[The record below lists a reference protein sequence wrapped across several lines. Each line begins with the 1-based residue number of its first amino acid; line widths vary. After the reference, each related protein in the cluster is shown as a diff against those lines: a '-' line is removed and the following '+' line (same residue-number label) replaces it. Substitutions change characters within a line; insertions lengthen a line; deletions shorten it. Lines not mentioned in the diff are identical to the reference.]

1 MYSII
6 DMRLLQLFA
15 DGEGEGASGA
25 AGVSPASGASA
36 TAGQPVNAADAERQ
50 RLLELGVPEDKLNRR
65 ARYRAQ
71 TNAQPVPQQD
81 AAAESPADGDDKT
94 EPSTDGTDKNDSSEE
109 AEKKPARM
117 TWEEIKADPEYNKE
131 ISAIVSQ
138 RVKAAKASEEALQKL
153 TPALEVL
160 ARKYGLDAD
169 KLDYDALAKAVSDDS
184 SYYENRAL
192 EMGVPVETA
201 KRIDQQERDAARQ
214 KRIEQDAL
222 ERQRIEQHI
231 AKLQREGDELKQTF
245 PNFNLRQELNNPVFA
260 RMTSPS
266 VGLSVADAYYAVHRN
281 EIQSA
286 SMQVAAK
293 KTAEKLSNA
302 IAANSGRPQENGT
315 SSQAPSVSTF
325 DYRKMSKAQRED
337 LKRRIRDAAAR
348 GEKLYPGQ

>member
-15 DGEGEGASGA
+15 EGEGEGTSGA
-25 AGVSPASGASA
+25 AGVSPATGASA

-50 RLLELGVPEDKLNRR
+50 RLLELGVAEDKLKRR
-65 ARYRAQ
+65 ARYRAKAD
-71 TNAQPVPQQD
+71 TQPAPQQD
-81 AAAESPADGDDKT
+81 AAAENPADGDKI
-94 EPSTDGTDKNDSSEE
+94 EPSTDGTGKNDSGEQD
-109 AEKKPARM
+109 EKKPARM
-117 TWEEIKADPEYNKE
+117 TWDEIKADPEYNKE

-201 KRIDQQERDAARQ
+201 KRIDQQERDTARQ

-245 PNFNLRQELNNPVFA
+245 PNFNLRQELSNPVFA

-281 EIQSA
+281 EIQAA

-302 IAANSGRPQENGT
+302 IASNSGRPQENGT

>member
-15 DGEGEGASGA
+15 EGEGEGASGDT
-25 AGVSPASGASA
+25 GAPA
-36 TAGQPVNAADAERQ
+36 TAGLQPANAADAERQ

-65 ARYRAQ
+65 ARYRVQ
-71 TNAQPVPQQD
+71 TNTQPAPQQD
-81 AAAESPADGDDKT
+81 AAAESPADGDDKA
-94 EPSTDGTDKNDSSEE
+94 EPSTDETDKNDSDEE
-109 AEKKPARM
+109 SEKKPARM
-117 TWEEIKADPEYNKE
+117 TWDEIKADPEYNKE

-231 AKLQREGDELKQTF
+231 AKLQREGEALKQTF
-245 PNFNLRQELNNPVFA
+245 PNFNLRQELSNPVFA
-260 RMTSPS
+260 RMTSPG
-266 VGLSVADAYYAVHRN
+266 VGLSVADAYYAVHRG
-281 EIQSA
+281 EIQAA
-286 SMQVAAK
+286 SMEVAAK

-302 IAANSGRPQENGT
+302 IVANSGRPQENGT

-325 DYRKMSKAQRED
+325 DYRKMTKAQRDD
-337 LKRRIRDAAAR
+337 LRRRIRDAAAR

>member
-1 MYSII
+1 MFSTDYS
-6 DMRLLQLFA
+6 DLQLFA
-15 DGEGEGASGA
+15 DGDAGDGADASGGA
-25 AGVSPASGASA
+25 AQAAA
-36 TAGQPVNAADAERQ
+36 HNAADAERQ

-65 ARYRAQ
+65 ARYRARA
-71 TNAQPVPQQD
+71 NSQPAPQQD
-81 AAAESPADGDDKT
+81 AAAESPTDGDDKT
-94 EPSTDGTDKNDSSEE
+94 EPSTDETDNSSNKDSSSEGS
-109 AEKKPARM
+109 EKKSARM

-160 ARKYGLDAD
+160 ARKYGLDAE

-201 KRIDQQERDAARQ
+201 KRIDQQERDTARQ

-281 EIQSA
+281 EIQAA

>member
-15 DGEGEGASGA
+15 EGEGEGASGA
-25 AGVSPASGASA
+25 AGTQPA
-36 TAGQPVNAADAERQ
+36 NAADAERQ

-65 ARYRAQ
+65 ARYRVQ
-71 TNAQPVPQQD
+71 TNTQPAPQQD
-81 AAAESPADGDDKT
+81 AAAESPADGDDKA
-94 EPSTDGTDKNDSSEE
+94 EPSTDETDKNDSDEE
-109 AEKKPARM
+109 SEKKPARM
-117 TWEEIKADPEYNKE
+117 TWDEIKADPEYNKE

-231 AKLQREGDELKQTF
+231 AKLQREGEALKQTF
-245 PNFNLRQELNNPVFA
+245 PNFNLRQELSNPVFA
-260 RMTSPS
+260 RMTSPG
-266 VGLSVADAYYAVHRN
+266 VGLSVADAYYAVHRG
-281 EIQSA
+281 EIQAA
-286 SMQVAAK
+286 SMEVAAK

-302 IAANSGRPQENGT
+302 IVANSGRPQENGT

-325 DYRKMSKAQRED
+325 DYRKMTKAQRDD
-337 LKRRIRDAAAR
+337 LRRRIRDAAAR

>member
-15 DGEGEGASGA
+15 EGEGEGASGA

-36 TAGQPVNAADAERQ
+36 KAGQSANAADAERQ
-50 RLLELGVPEDKLNRR
+50 RLLDLGVPEEKLNRR

-71 TNAQPVPQQD
+71 TNAQPAPQQD

-260 RMTSPS
+260 RMTSPG

-281 EIQSA
+281 EIQAA

-293 KTAEKLSNA
+293 KTAEKLSNS

>member
-15 DGEGEGASGA
+15 EGEGEGASGA
-25 AGVSPASGASA
+25 AGVSPASGAPA
-36 TAGQPVNAADAERQ
+36 TAGQSANAADAERQ
-50 RLLELGVPEDKLNRR
+50 RLLELGVPEEKLNRR

-71 TNAQPVPQQD
+71 TNAQPAPQQD
-81 AAAESPADGDDKT
+81 AAAESPTDGDDKT
-94 EPSTDGTDKNDSSEE
+94 EPSTDGTNKNDSSEE

-117 TWEEIKADPEYNKE
+117 TWDEIKADPEYNKE

-201 KRIDQQERDAARQ
+201 KRIDQQERDTARQ

-281 EIQSA
+281 EIQAA

>member
-15 DGEGEGASGA
+15 EGEGEGASGA
-25 AGVSPASGASA
+25 AGTQPA
-36 TAGQPVNAADAERQ
+36 NAADAERQ

-65 ARYRAQ
+65 ARYRVQ
-71 TNAQPVPQQD
+71 TNTQPAPQQD
-81 AAAESPADGDDKT
+81 AAAQSPADGDDKA
-94 EPSTDGTDKNDSSEE
+94 EPSTDETDKNDSGEKD
-109 AEKKPARM
+109 EKKTARM
-117 TWEEIKADPEYNKE
+117 TWDEIKADPEYNKE

-231 AKLQREGDELKQTF
+231 AKLQREGEALKQTF
-245 PNFNLRQELNNPVFA
+245 PNFNLRQELSNPVFA
-260 RMTSPS
+260 RMTSPG
-266 VGLSVADAYYAVHRN
+266 VGLSVADAYYAVHRG
-281 EIQSA
+281 EIQAA
-286 SMQVAAK
+286 SMEVAAK

-302 IAANSGRPQENGT
+302 IVANSGRPQENGT

>member
-15 DGEGEGASGA
+15 EGEGEGASGA
-25 AGVSPASGASA
+25 AGVSPATGAPA
-36 TAGQPVNAADAERQ
+36 TAGQPANAADAERQ

-65 ARYRAQ
+65 ARYRVQAD
-71 TNAQPVPQQD
+71 AQPAPQQD
-81 AAAESPADGDDKT
+81 AAADSPTDGDKT
-94 EPSTDGTDKNDSSEE
+94 EPSTDGTDNDSGEE

-117 TWEEIKADPEYNKE
+117 TWDEIKADPEYNKE

-201 KRIDQQERDAARQ
+201 KRIDQQERDTARQ

-245 PNFNLRQELNNPVFA
+245 PNFNLRQELSNPVFA
-260 RMTSPS
+260 RMTSPG

-281 EIQSA
+281 EIQAA

>member
-15 DGEGEGASGA
+15 EGEGEGASGA
-25 AGVSPASGASA
+25 AGTQPA
-36 TAGQPVNAADAERQ
+36 NAADAERQ
-50 RLLELGVPEDKLNRR
+50 RLLELGVPEEKLNRR

-81 AAAESPADGDDKT
+81 AAAESPTDGDDKT
-94 EPSTDGTDKNDSSEE
+94 EPSTDGTNKNDNSEE
-109 AEKKPARM
+109 AEKKSARM

-231 AKLQREGDELKQTF
+231 AKLQREGEALKQTF
-245 PNFNLRQELNNPVFA
+245 PNFNLRQELSNPVFA
-260 RMTSPS
+260 RMTSPG
-266 VGLSVADAYYAVHRN
+266 VGLSVADAYYAVHRG
-281 EIQSA
+281 EIQAA
-286 SMQVAAK
+286 SMEVAAK

-302 IAANSGRPQENGT
+302 IVANSGRPQENGT

>member
-15 DGEGEGASGA
+15 EGEGEGASGA
-25 AGVSPASGASA
+25 AGVSPASGAPA
-36 TAGQPVNAADAERQ
+36 TAGQPANAADAERQ
-50 RLLELGVPEDKLNRR
+50 RLLELGVPEEKLNRR

-81 AAAESPADGDDKT
+81 AAAESPTDGDDKT
-94 EPSTDGTDKNDSSEE
+94 EPSTDGTDNDSGKE
-109 AEKKPARM
+109 AEKKPSRM
-117 TWEEIKADPEYNKE
+117 TWDEIKADPEYNKE

-260 RMTSPS
+260 RMTSPG

-281 EIQSA
+281 EIQAA

-302 IAANSGRPQENGT
+302 IASNSGRPQENGT

>member
-15 DGEGEGASGA
+15 EGEGEGTSGD
-25 AGVSPASGASA
+25 AGAQPA
-36 TAGQPVNAADAERQ
+36 NAADAERQ

-65 ARYRAQ
+65 ARYRSQ
-71 TNAQPVPQQD
+71 TNAQSVPQQD
-81 AAAESPADGDDKT
+81 AAAESPADGDKT
-94 EPSTDGTDKNDSSEE
+94 EPSTDETDKNDNSEE

-117 TWEEIKADPEYNKE
+117 TWDEIKADPEYNKE

-201 KRIDQQERDAARQ
+201 KRIDQQERDTARQ

-245 PNFNLRQELNNPVFA
+245 PNFNLRQELSNPVFA

-281 EIQSA
+281 EIQAA

-302 IAANSGRPQENGT
+302 IASNSGRPQENGT

>member
-15 DGEGEGASGA
+15 EGEGEGASGA
-25 AGVSPASGASA
+25 AGTQPA
-36 TAGQPVNAADAERQ
+36 NAADAERQ

-65 ARYRAQ
+65 ARYRVQ
-71 TNAQPVPQQD
+71 TNTQPAPQQD
-81 AAAESPADGDDKT
+81 AAAQNPADGDDKA
-94 EPSTDGTDKNDSSEE
+94 EPSTDETDKNDSDEE
-109 AEKKPARM
+109 SEKKPARM
-117 TWEEIKADPEYNKE
+117 TWDEIKADPEYNKE

-231 AKLQREGDELKQTF
+231 AKLQREGEALKQTF
-245 PNFNLRQELNNPVFA
+245 PNFNLRQELSNPVFA
-260 RMTSPS
+260 RMTSPG
-266 VGLSVADAYYAVHRN
+266 VGLSVADAYYAVHRG
-281 EIQSA
+281 EIQAA
-286 SMQVAAK
+286 SMEVAAK

-302 IAANSGRPQENGT
+302 IVANSGRPQENGT

-325 DYRKMSKAQRED
+325 DYRKMTKAQRDD
-337 LKRRIRDAAAR
+337 LRRRIRDAAAR

>member
-15 DGEGEGASGA
+15 EGEGEGASGA
-25 AGVSPASGASA
+25 AGTQPA
-36 TAGQPVNAADAERQ
+36 NAADAERQ

-65 ARYRAQ
+65 ARYRVQ
-71 TNAQPVPQQD
+71 TNTQPAPQQD
-81 AAAESPADGDDKT
+81 AAAQSPADGDDKA
-94 EPSTDGTDKNDSSEE
+94 EPSTDETDKNDSDEE
-109 AEKKPARM
+109 SEKKPARM
-117 TWEEIKADPEYNKE
+117 TWDEIKADPEYNKE

-231 AKLQREGDELKQTF
+231 AKLQREGEALKQTF
-245 PNFNLRQELNNPVFA
+245 PNFNLRQELSNPVFA
-260 RMTSPS
+260 RMTSPG
-266 VGLSVADAYYAVHRN
+266 VGLSVADAYYAVHRG
-281 EIQSA
+281 EIQAA
-286 SMQVAAK
+286 SMEVAAK

-302 IAANSGRPQENGT
+302 IVANSGRPQENGT

>member
-15 DGEGEGASGA
+15 EGEGESASGA
-25 AGVSPASGASA
+25 AGVSPASGAPA
-36 TAGQPVNAADAERQ
+36 TAGQPANAADAERQ
-50 RLLELGVPEDKLNRR
+50 RLLELGVPEEKLNRR

-71 TNAQPVPQQD
+71 TNAQHVPQQD
-81 AAAESPADGDDKT
+81 ADAESPTDGDDKT
-94 EPSTDGTDKNDSSEE
+94 EPSTDEADKNDSGEE

-117 TWEEIKADPEYNKE
+117 TWDEIKADPEYNKE

-201 KRIDQQERDAARQ
+201 KRIDQQERDTARQ

-245 PNFNLRQELNNPVFA
+245 PNFNLRQELSNPVFA
-260 RMTSPS
+260 RMTSPG

-281 EIQSA
+281 EIQAA

>member
-15 DGEGEGASGA
+15 DGEGEGASGD
-25 AGVSPASGASA
+25 AGAPATTGL
-36 TAGQPVNAADAERQ
+36 QPANAADAERQ

-65 ARYRAQ
+65 ARYAAKGQKAQ
-71 TNAQPVPQQD
+71 SAPTAQSNEKQD
-81 AAAESPADGDDKT
+81 AAAKSPTDDAKDDT
-94 EPSTDGTDKNDSSEE
+94 ADKNTAD
-109 AEKKPARM
+109 EKPKRM
-117 TWEEIKADPEYNKE
+117 TWDEIMADPEYNKE
-131 ISAIVSQ
+131 MQSVIQS
-138 RVKAAKASEEALQKL
+138 RLKREKASEETLSKL

-160 ARKYGLDAD
+160 SRKYGLDPAN
-169 KLDYDALAKAVSDDS
+169 LDYDALAKAVSDDS
-184 SYYENRAL
+184 DYYENRAL

-214 KRIEQDAL
+214 KKAEQDAL

-231 AKLQREGDELKQTF
+231 AKLQREGEALKQTF
-245 PNFNLRQELNNPVFA
+245 PNFDLRQELSNPIFA
-260 RMTSPS
+260 RMTSPG
-266 VGLSVADAYYAVHRN
+266 VGLSVADAYYAVHRG
-281 EIQSA
+281 EIQAA
-286 SMQVAAK
+286 SMEVAAK

-337 LKRRIRDAAAR
+337 LRRRIRDAAAR

>member
-15 DGEGEGASGA
+15 EGEGEGASGA
-25 AGVSPASGASA
+25 AGTQPA
-36 TAGQPVNAADAERQ
+36 NAADAERQ

-65 ARYRAQ
+65 ARYRVQ
-71 TNAQPVPQQD
+71 TNTQPAPQQD
-81 AAAESPADGDDKT
+81 AAAQSPADGDDKA
-94 EPSTDGTDKNDSSEE
+94 EPSTDETDKNDSGEKD
-109 AEKKPARM
+109 EKKTARM
-117 TWEEIKADPEYNKE
+117 TWDEIKADPEYNKE

-231 AKLQREGDELKQTF
+231 AKLQREGEALKQTF
-245 PNFNLRQELNNPVFA
+245 PNFNLRQELSNPVFA
-260 RMTSPS
+260 RMTSPG
-266 VGLSVADAYYAVHRN
+266 VGLSVADAYYAVHRG
-281 EIQSA
+281 EIQA
-286 SMQVAAK
+286 ATMEVAAK

-302 IAANSGRPQENGT
+302 IVANSGRPQENGT